1 MPTRKVNFGLD
12 SELIGRTN
20 CTMLYNNLSRMI
32 FFCQDVLR
40 LNTLYT
46 VPKNFLCGLPGRN
59 FFDHE
64 GRGGGK
70 GSSPFLLSCARATS
84 KSSLL
89 ALKKSAPRTLVCYA
103 AVLSVVVLLPGA
115 LRDDT
120 KRLCSRLL
128 VLRLYYRKWPNK
140 RPGRLFNF
148 KGSSGGVYHV
158 GGFYFYNCIV

>member
-12 SELIGRTN
+12 SELVGRTN
-20 CTMLYNNLSRMI
+20 CTTLYNNLSRMVVS
-32 FFCQDVLR
+32 CQDVLR

-64 GRGGGK
+64 GRGGRK

-103 AVLSVVVLLPGA
+103 AVLVSSCSFPERCVTTLKGCVADYSYSVNDLINA
-115 LRDDT
+115 R
-120 KRLCSRLL
+120 
-128 VLRLYYRKWPNK
+128 
-140 RPGRLFNF
+140 
-148 KGSSGGVYHV
+148 GVYLILKVQV
-158 GGFYFYNCIV
+158 GAFTT